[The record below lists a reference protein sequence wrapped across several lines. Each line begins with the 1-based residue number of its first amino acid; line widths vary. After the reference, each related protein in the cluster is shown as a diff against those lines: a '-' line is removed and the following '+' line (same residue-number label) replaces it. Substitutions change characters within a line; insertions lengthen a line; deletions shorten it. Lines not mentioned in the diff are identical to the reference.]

1 MLRIVKI
8 SGLSLAPIRLRAYHW
23 HIGRE
28 PHRTDTSHTHH
39 NMYTS
44 YEDSVMAYANDDGF
58 LSDKIVSQLL
68 ADHSTGWAEYC
79 EWLGNRQTPLMA
91 ECILA
96 FLGY

>member
-1 MLRIVKI
+1 MF
-8 SGLSLAPIRLRAYHW
+8 
-23 HIGRE
+23 
-28 PHRTDTSHTHH
+28 
-39 NMYTS
+39 TS
-44 YEDSVMAYANDDGF
+44 YEDSVMAYADDDGF

-79 EWLGNRQTPLMA
+79 DWLGNHQTPLMA

>member
-1 MLRIVKI
+1 
-8 SGLSLAPIRLRAYHW
+8 
-23 HIGRE
+23 
-28 PHRTDTSHTHH
+28 
-39 NMYTS
+39 
-44 YEDSVMAYANDDGF
+44 MAYADDDGF

-79 EWLGNRQTPLMA
+79 DWLGNHQTPLMA